1 MHNKFDRLLFFWI
14 PILVVYLYIF
24 NFILEINII
33 KDFFKTLP
41 VWGWLIVYFAVMII
55 IKHYLKS
62 FGTNDDDRDDY
73 TAKNLKVNSDIILIF
88 LFSVISFAL
97 VMYLLGS
104 SLESA
109 LLWK

>member
-1 MHNKFDRLLFFWI
+1 MQNRYDRLLFFWV

-24 NFILEINII
+24 NLILEINLV
-33 KDFFKTLP
+33 KKFFSTLP
-41 VWGWLIVYFAVMII
+41 IWGWLIVYFAVMFI

-62 FGTNDDDRDDY
+62 FGSDDGEKIDY
-73 TAKNLKVNSDIILIF
+73 TAKNIKVNSDIVLIF

-97 VMYLLGS
+97 VMYLLGN